1 MELNNKVAIITG
13 AAQGIGKAI
22 AIELAKAGAKVIVND
37 INARKG
43 KRLANQITRTG
54 QTAIF
59 IRANVSRGREVQ
71 KMVRSVAKRFGR
83 IDILINNA
91 GISPKRKGGE
101 RLQIKDIKEGEW
113 EKVFD
118 VNLKGVFN
126 CSKAVMKIMMKQK
139 AGKIINIASI
149 AGLVGG
155 SLSFSGAHYA
165 ASKAGVLSLTKILA
179 MELGPYGINVN
190 AIAPGR
196 IKTEMTKMSLPQVE
210 KIFKKKIPL
219 GRFGEPEEIAKA
231 VTFLL
236 SDSAAFIAGETLVVD
251 GGVSMH

>member
-196 IKTEMTKMSLPQVE
+196 IKTEMTKMSPPQVE